1 MTQLKKA
8 CESLE
13 LHMPFDERT
22 LKKQYHKMALR
33 YHPDK
38 NSDSNAE
45 ERFKDIGSSYTFL
58 SKHLDSNFVEVE
70 DNTEYNDVLGSFV
83 KFFCNCKNSDIDY
96 TSIFMTILSKVHI
109 IGNEEVLYEMCK
121 GVDVTILVEL
131 YEFLMK
137 YEMILGINK
146 QFTVNLKKWIDER
159 STDDV
164 YIVNP
169 SLLDLF
175 DNNIYKLERGEK
187 TIYIPMWHSELVYE
201 CNNSDL
207 VVKCIPELPDH
218 VNIDEMNN
226 LHVYLKIG
234 FAGILSI
241 SDISFSLGG
250 RNFNIPVNE
259 LLVKDNQLYYLK
271 NCGISRINE
280 DSVYDD
286 SRRSHII
293 VHIDFI

>member
-1 MTQLKKA
+1 MTKLKKA
-8 CESLE
+8 CEVLE
-13 LHMPFDERT
+13 LHTPFDEKM
-22 LKKQYHKMALR
+22 LKKQYHKMALK

-45 ERFKDIGSSYTFL
+45 DRFKEIGSSYTFL
-58 SKHLDSNFVEVE
+58 SKHLDSNFVDIE
-70 DNTEYNDVLGSFV
+70 DSSGYTDVLGSFV

-96 TSIFMTILSKVHI
+96 TSIFMSILSKAHSI
-109 IGNEEVLYEMCK
+109 DNEDILYELCK
-121 GVDVTILVEL
+121 DIDVSILVEL

-137 YEMILGINK
+137 YEMILGIAK

-159 STDDV
+159 STNDV

-169 SLLDLF
+169 SLVDLF
-175 DNNIYKLERGEK
+175 ENNIYKLEHGEK

-226 LHVYLKIG
+226 LHVYLKIR
-234 FAGILSI
+234 FDGILSI
-241 SDISFSLGG
+241 PNILFSLGG

-259 LLVKDNQLYYLK
+259 LYMKNSQLYYLK

-286 SRRSHII
+286 SKRSHII

>member
-1 MTQLKKA
+1 MTKLKKA
-8 CESLE
+8 CEILE
-13 LHMPFDERT
+13 LHTPFDEKM

-38 NSDSNAE
+38 NNDSNAE
-45 ERFKDIGSSYTFL
+45 DRFKEIGSSYTFL
-58 SKHLDSNFVEVE
+58 SKHLDSNFVEIE
-70 DNTEYNDVLGSFV
+70 DSSGYNDVLGSFV

-96 TSIFMTILSKVHI
+96 TSIFMSILSKAHI
-109 IGNEEVLYEMCK
+109 IGNEEVLYDLCK
-121 GVDVTILVEL
+121 EIDVTILVEL

-137 YEMILGINK
+137 YEMILGVAK
-146 QFTVNLKKWIDER
+146 QFTLNLKKWIDER
-159 STDDV
+159 SMNDV

-169 SLLDLF
+169 SLVDLF
-175 DNNIYKLERGEK
+175 ENNIYKLEHGEK

-226 LHVYLKIG
+226 LHVYLKIR
-234 FAGILSI
+234 FDGILSI
-241 SDISFSLGG
+241 PNILFSLGG

-259 LLVKDNQLYYLK
+259 LYMKNSQLYYLK

-286 SRRSHII
+286 SKRSHII